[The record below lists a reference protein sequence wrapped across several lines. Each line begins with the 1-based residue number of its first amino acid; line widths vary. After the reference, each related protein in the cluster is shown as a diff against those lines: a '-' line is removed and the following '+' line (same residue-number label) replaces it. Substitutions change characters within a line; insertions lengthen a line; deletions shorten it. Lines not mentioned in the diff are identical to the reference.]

1 MSRKVRY
8 NAKARADLN
17 RLYDFLLDRDVKAA
31 ERALNAIVSGVAGLV
46 DFPNTGRKIEYDGQ
60 QLRELPISFGRA
72 GYLALYQ
79 LAENG
84 DVQILAIRHQRE
96 DDYR

>member
-8 NAKARADLN
+8 SAKARADLN
-17 RLYDFLLDRDVKAA
+17 RLYDFLLDRDVEAA
-31 ERALNAIVSGVAGLV
+31 ERALDAIVSRVSGLV
-46 DFPNTGRKIEYDGQ
+46 HFPNTGRRIEQDGQ
-60 QLRELPISFGRA
+60 TFRELLIPFGGT

-79 LAENG
+79 LAKDG

-96 DDYR
+96 DDDR

>member
-17 RLYDFLLDRDVKAA
+17 RLYDFLLDRDVEAA
-31 ERALNAIVSGVAGLV
+31 ERALNAIVSAVAGLIR
-46 DFPNTGRKIEYDGQ
+46 FPHTGRKVEHDGQ
-60 QLRELPISFGRA
+60 QLRELPISFRRA
-72 GYLALYQ
+72 GYVALYQ

-96 DDYR
+96 EDYR